1 MGRNLKALDAMI
13 DKILSDSHTV
23 TTQKE
28 RKDFCYTKKKE
39 KFSLI
44 PTTEVNVTDISQ
56 SEETTHSVIYI
67 AQFHSDGIPN
77 EGN

>member
-39 KFSLI
+39 KNTHNRGECHRHKSIRGNNTQCDIYSTI
-44 PTTEVNVTDISQ
+44 PFRWNSK
-56 SEETTHSVIYI
+56 
-67 AQFHSDGIPN
+67 
-77 EGN
+77 